1 MTNRMP
7 GFEQENVNIDPITT
21 GMFYVR
27 PVTTSV
33 GAGLGMDDNIA
44 SANTD
49 RFSEADTKTKANS
62 GENGNSSSNNHP
74 SENQQTSK
82 GSNNGLT
89 KALVGGLIGAT
100 LGTLAAALANKRT
113 SQGVN
118 HAAKGVGQAAKTV
131 GEGVTHAA
139 QGVGQAVKSVTEGVN
154 YAVVGGVADVVK
166 DTAQKAQE
174 AVAGAADAVQNS
186 AQQGNKEVANGEA
199 GIGTQPE
206 TQTQYV
212 LIPVEKER
220 IIERTIIVDE
230 SLVNPDAT
238 TLAQEGSGLGLNQDL
253 AQEEGY
259 QMQVDETLPEYQ

>member
-7 GFEQENVNIDPITT
+7 GFEQENTNTDPITT

-44 SANTD
+44 SG
-49 RFSEADTKTKANS
+49 ADTNTSAS
-62 GENGNSSSNNHP
+62 IGENGNSSTNNHQ

-100 LGTLAAALANKRT
+100 LGTLAAALANRRT

-166 DTAQKAQE
+166 NTAQQAQQ
-174 AVAGAADAVQNS
+174 AVAGATDAVQNS
-186 AQQGNKEVANGEA
+186 TQQGGSKEVANGEA
-199 GIGTQPE
+199 GIEMQPE
-206 TQTQYV
+206 TQTKYV

-220 IIERTIIVDE
+220 IIERTIIVEPE
-230 SLVNPDAT
+230 SLVAPDPT
-238 TLAQEGSGLGLNQDL
+238 TSVQESSGMGMNRDFDREEGSGMELN
-253 AQEEGY
+253 
-259 QMQVDETLPEYQ
+259 VDETLPEYQ